1 MAAGCAGRLSAEIA
15 MDELLQKMRA
25 FASEPG
31 ALFYVVKRPTRGA
44 VAIWADDIRATA
56 DDEQLRAL
64 VEARINS

>member
-1 MAAGCAGRLSAEIA
+1 

-31 ALFYVVKRPTRGA
+31 ALFYVVKRKTGGDVP
-44 VAIWADDIRATA
+44 IWAEDIQSAA

-64 VEARINS
+64 IEARINS

>member
-1 MAAGCAGRLSAEIA
+1 

-31 ALFYVVKRPTRGA
+31 ALFYVVKRKTRGA

-56 DDEQLRAL
+56 NDAELLAL
-64 VEARINS
+64 VQARINS